1 MKTYISLSG
10 FDSSQ
15 IVSLIVKY
23 GIEGKDRIILIRPE
37 VELDTRG
44 ELTVQAIRDLSR
56 QIDSSIDL
64 QIHRVNHRDF
74 EGMVISLKALLEK
87 AEGQIIANL
96 SGGPREIFLA
106 FTIACLSQSEKIFKT
121 TNYSDIERSLQEIT
135 LPNIT
140 ATLERAAKENFKGRI
155 RESAYYYWLYRKT
168 PLRLREHS
176 LPPGGPAGEAWRS
189 ACTCPGQD
197 QRGAHNPDRED
208 TPLNLGE
215 KAFIPLTA
223 KIADNSHGGPR
234 MVTESEFA
242 GKWKVIEAVD
252 MVEDDL
258 SLSPDS
264 YLLIQVN
271 EKNEATGSY
280 QFGTQDGYIDG
291 RFEGDNE
298 SLMLIFSFEGWDEA
312 DLVNGSGTFGVESGD
327 TFLFTMIHEN
337 GNTFSFRCRK
347 TLEDPTTTANDA
359 A

>member
-87 AEGQIIANL
+87 AEGRIITNL

-106 FTIACLSQSEKIFKT
+106 FTIACLSKSEKIFKT

-140 ATLERAAKENFKGRI
+140 ATLEKGQKRILGDVFENQPTTI
-155 RESAYYYWLYRKT
+155 
-168 PLRLREHS
+168 
-176 LPPGGPAGEAWRS
+176 
-189 ACTCPGQD
+189 
-197 QRGAHNPDRED
+197 
-208 TPLNLGE
+208 
-215 KAFIPLTA
+215 
-223 KIADNSHGGPR
+223 
-234 MVTESEFA
+234 
-242 GKWKVIEAVD
+242 
-252 MVEDDL
+252 
-258 SLSPDS
+258 
-264 YLLIQVN
+264 
-271 EKNEATGSY
+271 
-280 QFGTQDGYIDG
+280 GYIAK
-291 RFEGDNE
+291 RLSISE
-298 SLMLIFSFEGWDEA
+298 STISRQVARLEKLGA
-312 DLVNGSGTFGVESGD
+312 LHVLARG
-327 TFLFTMIHEN
+327 
-337 GNTFSFRCRK
+337 K
-347 TLEDPTTTANDA
+347 TKEVRITLTGKILL
-359 A
+359 